1 MESLTLLMSAEVKEM
16 VKEFTAM
23 QKRNRN
29 GEDQFLDRYVNGI
42 VNLKIL
48 FHIDGR
54 KHLTQECFS
63 LNVRIYVCRS
73 TLNLPT
79 AIY

>member
-16 VKEFTAM
+16 VKEFTAIK
-23 QKRNRN
+23 KRNRN
-29 GEDQFLDRYVNGI
+29 REEQFLDRYVDRTF
-42 VNLKIL
+42 NLKIL
-48 FHIDGR
+48 FHIDG
-54 KHLTQECFS
+54 KKDLTQECFS

-73 TLNLPT
+73 TLKLPT